1 MSGSGARGGQSRI
14 GSRAARARE
23 AEALLCTTANGIA
36 ARCGCCGRV
45 EVTLGNAVLFLE
57 LEDLDSV
64 LEVIETFGVDHA
76 PEPLPRER
84 PFIIRTELDQAAFA
98 FSLGEVLEL
107 RTLVSTARQRMRPAG
122 ATISLPLGPRRHLN

>member
-1 MSGSGARGGQSRI
+1 MR
-14 GSRAARARE
+14 SRASRTRE

-36 ARCGCCGRV
+36 ARCSCCGRA
-45 EVTLGNAVLFLE
+45 EITLGNAVLSLE
-57 LEDLDSV
+57 LADLDSV
-64 LEVIETFGVDHA
+64 LEVIESFGVDQA

-107 RTLVSTARQRMRPAG
+107 RTLVSTARQRMHA
-122 ATISLPLGPRRHLN
+122 ADTTFSLPLRPQRHLN